1 MLHATMRALARLL
14 AKKAS
19 FVEGEGEGEEERG
32 VDGTKELE
40 NMCEACLNAKLPD

>member
-19 FVEGEGEGEEERG
+19 FVEGEGEEERG
-32 VDGTKELE
+32 VDGTKKLE
-40 NMCEACLNAKLPD
+40 NMSKACLNAKLPD